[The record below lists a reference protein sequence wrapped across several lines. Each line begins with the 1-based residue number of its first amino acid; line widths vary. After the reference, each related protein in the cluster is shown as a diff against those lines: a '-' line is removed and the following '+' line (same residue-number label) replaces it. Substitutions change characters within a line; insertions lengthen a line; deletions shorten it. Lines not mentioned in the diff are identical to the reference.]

1 MPQNLMT
8 ASDQYWST
16 AFLAGSVITVTLF
29 LMLPNLRFDQPVIDE
44 PVIVIDFM
52 QWREPKPLVK
62 TKKPDTPVKP
72 TLKSKPKP
80 RPRQV
85 VEPPPVV
92 KETIPK
98 VPAKKPAID
107 LEPLSKSDPVA
118 KPVEPQVVP
127 QSVQEAVD
135 TEPDQQSSV
144 DKLPTPVPLF
154 KLTSLPRF
162 VHKVEPQYPV
172 DMRALG
178 KEATVKLEVLID
190 RKGKVRKVTILQ
202 SGGEA
207 FDKAA
212 SNALMLSSFVP
223 GNVEGTPVAV
233 RMRIPIR
240 FSLR

>member
-1 MPQNLMT
+1 MT
-8 ASDQYWST
+8 AGDRHWST

-62 TKKPDTPVKP
+62 TEKPDTPVKP
-72 TLKSKPKP
+72 VPKPMSKPK
-80 RPRQV
+80 PRQV
-85 VEPPPVV
+85 VEPRPIV
-92 KETIPK
+92 KEPPPK
-98 VPAKKPAID
+98 VTAKKPAID
-107 LEPLSKSDPVA
+107 PELLSKPDPVT
-118 KPVEPQVVP
+118 KPVEPQVDP
-127 QSVQEAVD
+127 QSVNEPVD
-135 TEPDQQSSV
+135 AKPEQQSAI
-144 DKLPTPVPLF
+144 DQLPTPVPLF

-162 VHKVEPQYPV
+162 VHKVEPEYPPA
-172 DMRALG
+172 MRALG

-190 RKGKVRKVTILQ
+190 RRGRVRKVTILT

-212 SNALMLSSFVP
+212 SNALLSSSFVP